1 MCAVPIV
8 RLVCRAKFCRPSTNN
23 TALSLTGTFPSCQ
36 AMGCGSQEKGTD
48 DHFPPASQRLAPQP
62 TQGATWFPFQDI
74 ESGRPIDFVMVRI
87 YFIFIILLFHKQLL
101 TEIII
106 HRSEERASCSHGIEM
121 RGIPHEFIPG
131 GVHEKIDCQIC
142 CNRSLHT
149 YPLHCTNSEVPNLVD
164 IISTVE

>member
-1 MCAVPIV
+1 VPFRLFVSFTVQSFAGHPPTIQRCHLQVHSRPAKPCAKP
-8 RLVCRAKFCRPSTNN
+8 R
-23 TALSLTGTFPSCQ
+23 
-36 AMGCGSQEKGTD
+36 KGTD
-48 DHFPPASQRLAPQP
+48 DHFPPGPSQRLAPQP

-121 RGIPHEFIPG
+121 RGILHEFIPG
-131 GVHEKIDCQIC
+131 GVHENIDYQIC
-142 CNRSLHT
+142 CNGFLHT
-149 YPLHCTNSEVPNLVD
+149 HPLHCTNAVVPNVVD